1 MMFGS
6 SQPVKAKATTVIN
19 KPINE
24 VFRFVGDEFF
34 VNYPKWSPEVVEL
47 KPLSEGRLRLGT
59 LARQVRVD
67 HGHRT
72 ESTFRVTDYQPNKRL
87 CFSGVSSPYRC
98 VFDFEQKSM
107 PSPVTQ
113 VAFTFEL
120 SELELFMRP
129 FEKLIRVAIQDGA
142 ERTVKNLKGLIE
154 GQS

>member
-6 SQPVKAKATTVIN
+6 SQPVKAKASTVIN
-19 KPINE
+19 KPVDE
-24 VFRFVGDEFF
+24 VFHFISDEFF
-34 VNYPKWSPEVVEL
+34 ENYPKWSPEVVEL
-47 KPLSEGRLRLGT
+47 KPLTEGPLRLGT
-59 LARQVRVD
+59 LARQVRID

-87 CFSGVSSPYRC
+87 GFSGVSSPYRC
-98 VFDFEQKSM
+98 SYDFVQKNS
-107 PSPVTQ
+107 PSPSTE

-129 FEKLIRVAIQDGA
+129 FEKLIRVAVQDGA

-154 GQS
+154 S

>member
-6 SQPVKAKATTVIN
+6 SQPVKAKASTVIN
-19 KPINE
+19 KPVDE
-24 VFRFVGDEFF
+24 VFHFISDQFF
-34 VNYPKWSPEVVEL
+34 ENYPKWSPEVIEL
-47 KPLSEGRLRLGT
+47 KPLSEGPLRLGT
-59 LARQVRVD
+59 LARQVRID

-87 CFSGVSSPYRC
+87 CFSGVSSPFRC
-98 VFDFEQKSM
+98 SYDFEQKNSPF
-107 PSPVTQ
+107 PSTEI
-113 VAFTFEL
+113 AFTFEL

-129 FEKLIRVAIQDGA
+129 FEKLIRVAVQDGA

>member
-19 KPINE
+19 KPIDE
-24 VFRFVGDEFF
+24 VFHFISDEFF
-34 VNYPKWSPEVVEL
+34 ENYPKWSPEVVEL
-47 KPLSEGRLRLGT
+47 RPLSEGPLRLGT

-87 CFSGVSSPYRC
+87 CFSGVSSSYRC
-98 VFDFEQKSM
+98 IYDFEQKTA
-107 PSPVTQ
+107 PSPSTL

-129 FEKLIRVAIQDGA
+129 FEKLIRVAVQDGA

-154 GQS
+154 GHS

>member
-1 MMFGS
+1 MFGS
-6 SQPVKAKATTVIN
+6 SQPVKAKATTVIK
-19 KPINE
+19 KPVDE
-24 VFRFVGDEFF
+24 VFHFISDEFF
-34 VNYPKWSPEVVEL
+34 ANYPKWSPEVVEL
-47 KPLSEGRLRLGT
+47 RCLSEGPLRLGT

-98 VFDFEQKSM
+98 VYDFEQKTM
-107 PSPVTQ
+107 PTPSTQ

-129 FEKLIRVAIQDGA
+129 FEKLIRVAVQDGA
-142 ERTVKNLKGLIE
+142 ERTVKNLKGLLE
-154 GQS
+154 GHE